1 MRGLA
6 DIGVICRTTV
16 AWVLF
21 LSAMFKLRHPGQ
33 FRYTL
38 DAVLRGSHSSVG
50 AVAAKVLP
58 PLEISL
64 AVLLFVPLVP
74 LVVSRAASVI
84 AAILLAGFIVVLI
97 RGDSAAGCGCWRTS
111 MGGSTRK
118 VNIARN
124 IFLIVLAVVSASAGL
139 GASLGVWLVASG
151 FGIIAAFML
160 LELASIATAVS
171 ATRIII
177 GGGEHS

>member
-1 MRGLA
+1 
-6 DIGVICRTTV
+6 
-16 AWVLF
+16 
-21 LSAMFKLRHPGQ
+21 
-33 FRYTL
+33 
-38 DAVLRGSHSSVG
+38 
-50 AVAAKVLP
+50 
-58 PLEISL
+58 
-64 AVLLFVPLVP
+64 
-74 LVVSRAASVI
+74 
-84 AAILLAGFIVVLI
+84 
-97 RGDSAAGCGCWRTS
+97 